1 MLIMYFNIA
10 TNNIKKSF
18 KDYTIYFI
26 TLTLAVCI
34 FYNFNSMNSQTV
46 IEDINKIDILVK
58 LISYISIF
66 ISVIFCALVIYANN
80 ALVKKRKKEFGIY
93 TTLGMSKQKVSRILT
108 YETLIVGII
117 SLGTG
122 LLLGIIL
129 SQGISVITGKLF
141 EFDMEEYKFIMS
153 TNAIGKTIIYFGTM
167 FILVM
172 IFNTV
177 AVSKHKLI
185 DMINA
190 SKKSEEIKVRN
201 PVISVTIFIISIG
214 VLSRA
219 YYLGWKYSSNPQD
232 INFPLSI
239 VWGGAGTLLFFF
251 GLAGFILFIMKKNKQ
266 IYLKKLN
273 IFVIKQFSNKINTN
287 FISMG
292 IICLMLFVTI
302 VISSSSLSIK
312 SKLEEELEKLSPFD
326 ANIELNVGSDE
337 QEVQNIE
344 KALKTVDFNL
354 RQSYEYAV
362 LDAYYTKIKV
372 SDLLNE
378 YSNKELKERLKKYV
392 GVLETIKVSQYNE
405 MRKLKGDSTV
415 ELEKNEVLLL
425 TNDNNEKQALNKLM
439 NNKNEINI
447 NGNKYTLIKDMD
459 LKDIEYNLIAIVP
472 DDAVERMPKSYSTMH
487 INNLNEM
494 NKQDLEED
502 VKKLRQKFANVD
514 YNRSDILDKYGFI
527 ISAETKI
534 QVYNETKSAIGTNL
548 YIGVYL
554 GFVFLIASAAVLAIQ
569 QLTEASDSA
578 SRYKTLKKIGVSNNM
593 INKTIFTQILIH
605 FMAPLMLSI
614 VHSIVALAII
624 GKLSRN
630 VGLVFL
636 FKLGPTIFIT
646 GIIVI
651 GVYGTYLY
659 AAYTGYKNIVK
670 NS

>member
-1 MLIMYFNIA
+1 MYFNIA